1 MDKTRIYYNN
11 RRKLKNPVLIVG
23 LPGIGTVGSLVGE
36 HLRNTLRAERLA
48 TLYSPHFLHQA
59 IMMKNG
65 GLRLA
70 SNRFYSCFN
79 EKTGQSIII
88 LVGDMQAGSP
98 EGQYEVNDKIVRFFK
113 SLGGKTVYT
122 VGGYNIS
129 SQYVDKP
136 RVFGVATDK
145 ETRENLEKKGVI
157 MGKAAGAVWGSA
169 GLIVAFSKKH
179 GMHGACLMGETGML
193 EIDANAAKAVLEKLK
208 DMLKLDIDL
217 SSIDKIKKETEN
229 LLKEMEKAGGAPGDQ
244 QPSPP
249 SQPLSY
255 IR

>member
-1 MDKTRIYYNN
+1 MESTKIYFNSGE
-11 RRKLKNPVLIVG
+11 RKLKNPVMIVG

-36 HLRNTLRAERLA
+36 HLRNVLKAKRLA

-65 GLRLA
+65 GLRLV
-70 SNRFYSCFN
+70 SNRFYYYKN
-79 EKTGQSIII
+79 DATGQTIVI
-88 LVGDMQAGSP
+88 LVGDMQAGTP
-98 EGQYEVNDKIVRFFK
+98 EGQYEINEKIVKFFK
-113 SLGGKTVYT
+113 SLGGKEIYT

-129 SQYVDKP
+129 NQYITKP

-145 ETRENLEKKGVI
+145 QTRTMLSKHGVV
-157 MGKAAGAVWGSA
+157 MGKASGAVWGSA
-169 GLIVAFSKKH
+169 GLIVAFSKKYK
-179 GMHGACLMGETGML
+179 MHAACLMGETGLL

-208 DMLKLDIDL
+208 EMLSLDIDL
-217 SSIDKIKKETEN
+217 SSIDKIKAETEN
-229 LLKEMEKAGGAPGDQ
+229 LLKEMEKAGGAPTEPPG
-244 QPSPP
+244 P

>member
-1 MDKTRIYYNN
+1 MDKTSIYYNN
-11 RRKLKNPVLIVG
+11 KQKLKNPVLIVG

-36 HLRNTLRAERLA
+36 HLRNTLKAKRLA

-70 SNRFYSCFN
+70 SNRFYSCTN
-79 EKTGQSIII
+79 EKTGQSIVI
-88 LVGDMQAGSP
+88 LVGDMQAGTP
-98 EGQYEVNDKIVRFFK
+98 EGQYEINERIVRFFK
-113 SLGGKTVYT
+113 SLGGSIVYT

-129 SQYVDKP
+129 TQYVNKP

-145 ETRENLEKKGVI
+145 ETRENLKKEGVI
-157 MGKAAGAVWGSA
+157 VGQAAGAVWGSA
-169 GLIVAFSKKH
+169 GLIVAFSKEH

-208 DMLKLDIDL
+208 NMLKLDIDL
-217 SSIDKIKKETEN
+217 SSIDKIKAETEN

-244 QPSPP
+244 QPPPP
-249 SQPLSY
+249 SQPLPY